1 MPRALPSRVSGTRH
15 SSATGLLAEQAGT
28 IMVEYVVVLC
38 LVAVGGV
45 LATIALGEVLVRVFL
60 EHQTWLTLP
69 FP

>member
-1 MPRALPSRVSGTRH
+1 
-15 SSATGLLAEQAGT
+15 
-28 IMVEYVVVLC
+28 MVEYVVVLC